1 MPPAPTP
8 SRRRRQNSLQKKQSI
23 FVAVILFMCLFGIL
37 MNRPSRL
44 SSRRNLSLADVQKAR
59 YLHDSHSTLLPWAQF
74 NLKGVHETPDDNEVA
89 LFWHIPKSGGTTA
102 KRLYECMGQTLA
114 NRMGGMARFGH
125 HEDTE
130 IEIFQPFKAHPNMKM
145 VNVDVTNTNGIMRA
159 KEMGLI
165 ASGKVDMI
173 FTSEINTAADHL
185 FDRKNKGRIFAFFRH
200 PVDRVVSKFYY
211 LQTAT
216 WENTYRPEW
225 KDLSVTE
232 WATEHN
238 SDENFMVKKI
248 LGKKLNDKVGLG
260 DLIVAKEIV
269 KNRFFVGLMNDMA
282 ESIRRF
288 NIVLGVDTETNEK
301 NKQCMRDFFGD
312 PEDEEASTSET
323 VEEQKD
329 GKEAKKGATDN
340 KNSNAH
346 PKVLEGSPEYELLA
360 ERNSL
365 DVILYNYI
373 LLLNDQQKH
382 IVDGYSEDAPV
393 SVKNERKLTR
403 SDEKAVAEEA
413 EDDENPKREQ
423 ALRQSH

>member
-1 MPPAPTP
+1 MKFDIDT
-8 SRRRRQNSLQKKQSI
+8 STTHSHRSL
-23 FVAVILFMCLFGIL
+23 
-37 MNRPSRL
+37 
-44 SSRRNLSLADVQKAR
+44 
-59 YLHDSHSTLLPWAQF
+59 ST
-74 NLKGVHETPDDNEVA
+74 G
-89 LFWHIPKSGGTTA
+89 
-102 KRLYECMGQTLA
+102 
-114 NRMGGMARFGH
+114 
-125 HEDTE
+125 
-130 IEIFQPFKAHPNMKM
+130 
-145 VNVDVTNTNGIMRA
+145 
-159 KEMGLI
+159 
-165 ASGKVDMI
+165 
-173 FTSEINTAADHL
+173 
-185 FDRKNKGRIFAFFRH
+185 
-200 PVDRVVSKFYY
+200 KFYY

-312 PEDEEASTSET
+312 PEDEEASTSDT

-340 KNSNAH
+340 KNSNAN
-346 PKVLEGSPEYELLA
+346 PKVCCVLLTDEVQMIICPA
-360 ERNSL
+360 SHSSL
-365 DVILYNYI
+365 PRLVVNRY
-373 LLLNDQQKH
+373 
-382 IVDGYSEDAPV
+382 
-393 SVKNERKLTR
+393 
-403 SDEKAVAEEA
+403 
-413 EDDENPKREQ
+413 
-423 ALRQSH
+423 